1 MKPAN
6 LTDPAAFSPTPRTS
20 TSIHP
25 ASASAARSPISE
37 LRSPSVPAAEAAPFT
52 GAQILRTL
60 LERQGVETLSGI
72 PGGAI
77 LPFYDALHETAKVRN
92 TDFPAVAPAPDRG
105 SDSDNAGKD
114 KVRNT
119 DFAPGGPLAS
129 ASGPRDGAT
138 SGASAAS
145 RGIRHI
151 LARHEQGAG
160 FIAQGMARV
169 TGRAAVCLATSGP
182 GATNLLTAIA
192 DARLD
197 SIPLV
202 AITAQVPQPLI
213 GTDAFQ
219 EVDTYGLT
227 VPITKHNFLVRSV
240 EELLE
245 TIPLAFT
252 LAESGRPG
260 PVAVDIPKDVLNAR
274 LAVAAWPAPGGR
286 DAAPPAH
293 APVADDRIDALARQ
307 LAAAERPVL
316 YLGGGIIASGASH
329 FARELAHRLSAPVVS
344 TLMALGAIPADDP
357 LFMGML
363 GMHAA
368 KGTNFLLD
376 EADLVLAIGARFDD
390 RATGKVAEFCPR
402 AAIAHID
409 IDPAEIGKIKNPFL
423 SLVGDAADILRR
435 LLARVAPQT
444 RPAWRA
450 RAAALRAAHPIA
462 CPPRAEDPLHP
473 IHLCRHLAA
482 TLPDDTIVTTDVG
495 QHQMWVAQAWPF
507 RRPRTLLTSGGLGT
521 MGFGLPAAIGAALAA
536 PGRRVICVS
545 GDGSILMNIQELAT
559 LAELDLPVAVLIC
572 NNGHLGLVRQQQ
584 ELFYQ
589 QHYSASH
596 FAAAPDFAAL
606 ARAFGIRGVRLDP
619 TSADPIAELDAAL
632 AAPGPCVIDIPIAE
646 TANVLPMVPPGAANH
661 QMIAET
667 DRQPASAHA

>member
-1 MKPAN
+1 MGTGANPHSPMK
-6 LTDPAAFSPTPRTS
+6 S
-20 TSIHP
+20 
-25 ASASAARSPISE
+25 SE
-37 LRSPSVPAAEAAPFT
+37 LT
-52 GAQILRTL
+52 GAQILRIL
-60 LERQGVETLSGI
+60 LERQGIATLAGI

-77 LPFYDALHETAKVRN
+77 LPFYDALH
-92 TDFPAVAPAPDRG
+92 D
-105 SDSDNAGKD
+105 
-114 KVRNT
+114 
-119 DFAPGGPLAS
+119 GP
-129 ASGPRDGAT
+129 
-138 SGASAAS
+138 
-145 RGIRHI
+145 IRHV

-182 GATNLLTAIA
+182 GATNLVTAIA

-240 EELLE
+240 EELLA

-274 LAVAAWPAPGGR
+274 LAVDRWPAPGGR
-286 DAAPPAH
+286 AATLA
-293 APVADDRIDALARQ
+293 VAVERIDALARQ
-307 LAAAERPVL
+307 LAAAHRPVL
-316 YLGGGIIASGASH
+316 YLGGGVIAAGAAES
-329 FARELAHRLSAPVVS
+329 ALALAHRLSAPVVS

-368 KGTNFLLD
+368 RGTNYLLD
-376 EADLVLAIGARFDD
+376 EADLVLAVGARFDD
-390 RATGKVAEFCPR
+390 RATGKVAAFCPR

-409 IDPAEIGKIKNPFL
+409 IDPAEIGKIKQPFL

-435 LLARVAPQT
+435 LLDRLPAQS
-444 RPAWRA
+444 RPSWRA
-450 RAAALRAAHPIA
+450 RAAALRAAHPLVH
-462 CPPRAEDPLHP
+462 PPAAEDPLHP
-473 IHLCRHLAA
+473 INLCRHLGAS
-482 TLPDDTIVTTDVG
+482 LPDDTIVTTDVG

-536 PGRRVICVS
+536 PGRRVLCVS

-559 LAELDLPVAVLIC
+559 LAELDLPVAVLIF

-584 ELFYQ
+584 ELFYR
-589 QHYSASH
+589 QHYAASR
-596 FAAAPDFAAL
+596 FQSAPDFAAL
-606 ARAFGIRGVRLDP
+606 ARAFGLRGIRLDP
-619 TSADPIAELDAAL
+619 SGDPLAELDAAL
-632 AAPGPCVIDIPIAE
+632 AQPGPCVIDIPIHE
-646 TANVLPMVPPGAANH
+646 TANVYPMVPPGAANH
-661 QMIAET
+661 QMIAESNL
-667 DRQPASAHA
+667 QPAASHA